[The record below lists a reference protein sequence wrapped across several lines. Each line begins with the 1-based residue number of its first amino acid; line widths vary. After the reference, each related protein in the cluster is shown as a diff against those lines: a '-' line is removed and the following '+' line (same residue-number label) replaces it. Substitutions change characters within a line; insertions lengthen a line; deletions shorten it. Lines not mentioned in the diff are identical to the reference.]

1 MPENNGSNENK
12 KKVYIRPEDV
22 VELVKEVMKKCSNLD
37 ELKEHLN
44 KMNWYLKHEKFD
56 KLREVF
62 DIDP

>member
-1 MPENNGSNENK
+1 MKMQDNGNGNK

-22 VELVKEVMKKCSNLD
+22 VELIKEIIKKCKTLD

-44 KMNWYLKHEKFD
+44 KINWYLKHEKFE